1 MSDPKHTKIISYEEQ
16 LDGSIKIVTESYFE
30 ELSSRKEEVVSS
42 IKTNHNDWLADVIS
56 CTDVIKKQQTKNL
69 QINIILDDWNQ
80 PTRIVKQYIVRKED
94 FKRR

>member
-1 MSDPKHTKIISYEEQ
+1 MDKKHSKITKYEDLE
-16 LDGSIKIVTESYFE
+16 DGSIKIVTESYFE
-30 ELSSRKEEVVSS
+30 ELSSRREEVVQN

-69 QINIILDDWNQ
+69 QINILLDDWNQ